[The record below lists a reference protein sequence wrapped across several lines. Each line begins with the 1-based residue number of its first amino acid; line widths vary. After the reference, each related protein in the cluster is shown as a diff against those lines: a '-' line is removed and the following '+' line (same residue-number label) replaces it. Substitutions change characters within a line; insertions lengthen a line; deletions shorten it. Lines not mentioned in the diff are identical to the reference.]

1 MALSTAVFSVARA
14 GTTVYVR
21 AAGLANMKNAPTLH
35 GFLEAELAQGMRRVC
50 LDLNGCLGMD
60 STFMG
65 LMVEFSKRLTDQD
78 GRLVIV
84 NPGPKNLLLLT
95 MLGVNEVVPVMET
108 CQAPVVDFFDLSSK
122 PQLSVRERMQLIRTA
137 HENLVQLS
145 ASNQQKFAGFLEALD
160 RDLAKL
166 DQGKI

>member
-1 MALSTAVFSVARA
+1 MAPSTAVFAVARSGA
-14 GTTVYVR
+14 NVYVR

-50 LDLNGCLGMD
+50 LDLQGCLGMD

-65 LMVEFSKRLTDQD
+65 LMVEFSKRLNDQN

-84 NPGPKNLLLLT
+84 NPGAKNLMLLT
-95 MLGVNEVVPVMET
+95 MLGVNEVVPVVET
-108 CQAPVVDFFDLSSK
+108 CQVPPVDFFDLSSQ
-122 PQLSVRERMQLIRTA
+122 PLLSVRERMQLIRTA
-137 HENLVQLS
+137 HENLVKLS

-166 DQGKI
+166 DQRHT